1 MSDGTKL
8 NEAVDR
14 HHNKCVNDSFYQGF
28 AAALGSLA
36 REHGRPSM
44 ARDIMNCNG
53 VTFKQLRD
61 AGVEQF
67 DLLALGME

>member
-1 MSDGTKL
+1 MIHTTEKHLDK
-8 NEAVDR
+8 A
-14 HHNKCVNDSFYQGF
+14 FYQGF
-28 AAALGSLA
+28 AAAIGSLA
-36 REHGRPSM
+36 REHDQPSM

-67 DLLALGME
+67 DLMPLANE